1 MLNAFKRFSLAFFY
15 FAEPLKWLVITE
27 TEEACMPEKI
37 LLKSMLSLF
46 FQQKRSAGLILFV
59 KGWNKWI
66 CRTFWLTFKTMYF
79 KDISGLICQQPGLDP
94 HFLSFNRKAYGYPS
108 RNLEFLARIIS
119 IKTTC
124 FAANV
129 RRVPLLRMQS
139 FDWGI

>member
-59 KGWNKWI
+59 KGGTNGFAGLFGSHSKL
-66 CRTFWLTFKTMYF
+66 CTLKTSPVLF
-79 KDISGLICQQPGLDP
+79 V
-94 HFLSFNRKAYGYPS
+94 NS
-108 RNLEFLARIIS
+108 RA
-119 IKTTC
+119 
-124 FAANV
+124 
-129 RRVPLLRMQS
+129 
-139 FDWGI
+139 